1 MQKNKQKIRQ
11 TAIIALLLPASV
23 WAQEC
28 VIQQKTVTN
37 QTAVIIKQINEIKR
51 DVIPWGT
58 NQKKCIVNF
67 KALVDDRWHMAS
79 GEYIWDGDKP
89 VSEACGVAVAR
100 AKKDLTQTVKPAN
113 IVNEDVVICRDDTN
127 QTDIRVTQVGNLV
140 DIAQLKPHPDYPNKF
155 YHNGAECRWFLDIGW
170 TGRDIRQYRGIAC
183 KLEAGKW
190 VVVDKF

>member
-1 MQKNKQKIRQ
+1 MQKTKQKIRQ

-37 QTAVIIKQINEIKR
+37 QTSVIIKQTNDIKR
-51 DVIPWGT
+51 DVIPWGS

-67 KALVDDRWHMAS
+67 KALIDNNWHMAS
-79 GEYIWDGDKP
+79 GEYVWDGDQP
-89 VSEACGVAVAR
+89 VSEACGVATAR

-170 TGRDIRQYRGIAC
+170 TGKDIRQYRGIAC

>member
-1 MQKNKQKIRQ
+1 MPKTKQKIRQ

-79 GEYIWDGDKP
+79 GEYIWDGDQP

-170 TGRDIRQYRGIAC
+170 TGKDIRQYRGIAC